1 MPRQW
6 PRLGRVLTEG
16 RQIMGCLIPD
26 GDAALCPLI
35 QIGLFPEVESQLHVA
50 KTSVPL

>member
-1 MPRQW
+1 MPCQW
-6 PRLGRVLTEG
+6 PRLARVLIEE
-16 RQIMGCLIPD
+16 RQIMGWLIPD

-35 QIGLFPEVESQLHVA
+35 QVGLFLELESQLHVA